1 MIMDSNIKIAIA
13 GIGYVWLSIATH
25 LSQHHPITAVDVIPE
40 KVKLINL
47 RKSPMQNDY
56 IEKYFVEKD
65 LNLIIATLEGAKA
78 YSDADS

>member
-1 MIMDSNIKIAIA
+1 
-13 GIGYVWLSIATH
+13 
-25 LSQHHPITAVDVIPE
+25 
-40 KVKLINL
+40 
-47 RKSPMQNDY
+47 MQNDY